1 MQKAWKTALRA
12 AFPHTVPIFAGFWF
26 MGIAY
31 GLLMNKSGFS
41 FYWPMLMAMTIFS
54 GSVEFVAVKL
64 LLSPFN
70 LVQSFVIALFI
81 CARHLFYGISMLDR
95 FKGMGWKKFPLIYGM
110 CDETFS
116 VNYTARVPQ
125 GVDHGWFML
134 WVTVL
139 DYTYWV
145 TGAVLGGIFGTWVSF
160 STKGLDFVMT
170 AMFVIIFME
179 QWMKEKRHAASIMG
193 IVISAICLVIFG
205 SNNFVVPSMAF
216 MLLMFM
222 SLRSKLEI
230 RKECQ

>member
-1 MQKAWKTALRA
+1 
-12 AFPHTVPIFAGFWF
+12 
-26 MGIAY
+26 
-31 GLLMNKSGFS
+31 MNKSGFS

-145 TGAVLGGIFGTWVSF
+145 TGAALGGIFGTWVSF

-170 AMFVIIFME
+170 AMFVVIFME

-193 IVISAICLVIFG
+193 IVISAVCLVIFG